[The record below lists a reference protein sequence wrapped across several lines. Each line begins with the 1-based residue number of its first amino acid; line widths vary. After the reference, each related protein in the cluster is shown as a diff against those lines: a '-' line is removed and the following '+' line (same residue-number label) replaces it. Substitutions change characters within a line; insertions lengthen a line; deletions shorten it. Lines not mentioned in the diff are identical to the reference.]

1 MASLQDTKRIEKL
14 MTLFRGS
21 DAARGVYMEAQDIDP
36 LKPKV
41 KGKAMT
47 LAKGPTFQH
56 WLQHYEGKQGLG
68 IVPITTDDTCY
79 WGVLDI
85 DGELDSKKLPVHD
98 WECLNADGT
107 VNHLVLQNDIQ
118 TQELPLVV
126 CYSKSKS
133 AHCFLFVEEA
143 IPAQAMR
150 SILEEMASRLGV
162 GGCEIFPKQD
172 KIDVERGDLGNW
184 LNMPYYGNTRL
195 GVVLQDGQLV
205 EQDIDSFLD
214 YAFSK
219 RLSKES
225 LGNVAS
231 TLRESIAAMEDVL
244 AGAPPCLQHILQRGI
259 PVGAR
264 NSVLFNVG
272 VYCYRRYGEDFRQE
286 FSKLH
291 DKYVDEPLGFK
302 ELEAIC
308 VSVEKKEYQY
318 QCKEP
323 LLKKYCNANIC
334 MDREC
339 GIDFS
344 AEIKTLKSAT
354 RILTDPVVYAVEVE
368 MGAGLPQTVYVE
380 TEQLF
385 NQEQFRKECA
395 LQLRKT
401 FVPISAK
408 AWNDICVRL
417 INTATDQEPPFE
429 MSEHG
434 QTVKLLKDYLINR
447 VQHKRTALA
456 EEEGVY
462 YDQDKHLVYFR
473 LDGLKNYM
481 TRKGA
486 IPQNFSK
493 WKLNKK
499 LEDLEIPTDEV
510 TNEGMS
516 AKRRLN
522 ITEERLRVGRGLVT
536 VRALRDEFI
545 IFEEL
550 TNVIEGGEVV

>member
-21 DAARGVYMEAQDIDP
+21 DAARGVFMEAADIDP

-41 KGKAMT
+41 KGKALT
-47 LAKGPTFQH
+47 VSKGPTFQN
-56 WLQHYEGKQGLG
+56 WLQHYEGKTGLG
-68 IVPITTDDTCY
+68 VIPITTDDTCY
-79 WGVLDI
+79 WGVLDV
-85 DGELDSKKLPVHD
+85 DGELDSRKQPVHD
-98 WECLNADGT
+98 WECLNEDGT
-107 VNHLVLQNDIQ
+107 INHIVLQNDIQ

-133 AHCFLFVEEA
+133 AHCFLFVEEP

-172 KIDVERGDLGNW
+172 KIDTDRGDLGNW
-184 LNMPYYGNTRL
+184 LNMPYYGGTRL
-195 GVVLQDGQLV
+195 GVILQDGKLI
-205 EQDIDSFLD
+205 EQDIDAFLD

-225 LGNVAS
+225 LDNMAGDM
-231 TLRESIAAMEDVL
+231 RESIASLENVL
-244 AGAPPCLQHILQRGI
+244 EGAPPCLQHILQRGI
-259 PVGAR
+259 PVGSR
-264 NSVLFNVG
+264 NNILFNVG
-272 VYCYRRYGEDFRQE
+272 VYCYKRYGDDFRSE

-344 AEIKTLKSAT
+344 SEIKTLKSAT

-368 MGAGLPQTVYVE
+368 MGAGLPHTVYVE
-380 TEQLF
+380 TDQLF
-385 NQEQFRKECA
+385 AQDQFRKECS
-395 LQLRKT
+395 LQLHKT

-417 INTATDQEPPFE
+417 INTAINQEPPYE

-434 QTVKLLKDYLINR
+434 QIVKLLKEYLVNR
-447 VQHKRTALA
+447 VQGKRSALS

-462 YDQDKHLVYFR
+462 HDFDKHLIYFR

-486 IPQNFSK
+486 IPQNYSK

-499 LEDLEIPTDEV
+499 IEDLEIPTEEISDTGASV
-510 TNEGMS
+510 
-516 AKRRLN
+516 KCRLG
-522 ITEERLRVGRGLVT
+522 IYEERIRIGKGLVT
-536 VRALRDEFI
+536 VRVVPDKHLRL
-545 IFEEL
+545 EE
-550 TNVIEGGEVV
+550 TINVIEGGDVV